1 MARKIFQKYIYK
13 KREKKQIKLHHLQI
27 SNISSQGF
35 KNGKSQVLG
44 FLKSDGKKGVWGHA
58 SQGQDCLEQRSYQ
71 NPRFMTTSVLWGG

>member
-44 FLKSDGKKGVWGHA
+44 FLKSDGKKGV
-58 SQGQDCLEQRSYQ
+58 
-71 NPRFMTTSVLWGG
+71 